1 MAGAFGRWNGGDIV
15 KARGVVKGNTI
26 TFDEYIDLPEGQQV
40 EVEIHPVAA
49 ESEAAVG
56 ESAVG
61 RAYPMPPEL
70 EARIATEPQFEN
82 LRRVDKIREE
92 LARRWGGPRNLS
104 TQFIREDRER

>member
-1 MAGAFGRWNGGDIV
+1 MKV
-15 KARGVVKGNTI
+15 RGIVKGNTI
-26 TFDEYIDLPEGQQV
+26 AFDDCIDLPEGQQV
-40 EVEIHPVAA
+40 EVEIRPA
-49 ESEAAVG
+49 EPEIEETATEPAAV
-56 ESAVG
+56 

-82 LRRVDKIREE
+82 LRRADKIREE

>member
-1 MAGAFGRWNGGDIV
+1 MKV
-15 KARGVVKGNTI
+15 RGTVKGNTI
-26 TFDEYIDLPEGQQV
+26 AFDDCIDLPEGQQV
-40 EVEIHPVAA
+40 EVEISPVAA
-49 ESEAAVG
+49 EIEGTAG
-56 ESAVG
+56 ESPVS

-82 LRRVDKIREE
+82 LRRADKIREE